1 MDTRRLIVALGAAL
15 VISALVTSL
24 FYFRISRQQSAA
36 RSKTRQVVAAAVD
49 LLPGTPVPA
58 EKLAVIDWPE
68 SVPLKGLVENKDD
81 VVGHI
86 LIYPV
91 SANEPLL
98 KHDLAAGASFGLAA
112 KIPDGMRA
120 TAVRVNEVNNVAGF
134 MFPGCRVDVL
144 LTMRDGN
151 TTSTRLVL
159 QNVQVLSAGTKTEPD
174 PTGKPENVG
183 VITLLVTPEDS
194 EKIVLAQ
201 SQGSVQFVLR
211 NGNDSAQI
219 DTPPVQLAQLT
230 GAPPLPT
237 PSEEKKVRRA
247 VTAVKPP
254 APYVVETIVGGKATI
269 TKFDQSRSQ

>member
-1 MDTRRLIVALGAAL
+1 MDTRRLVLALGAAL
-15 VISALVTSL
+15 VISAVVTSL
-24 FYFRISRQQSAA
+24 FYFRISRQESAA
-36 RSKTRQVVAAAVD
+36 RSKTKQVVAAAVD

-58 EKLAVIDWPE
+58 DKLTIINWPD
-68 SVPLKGLVENKDD
+68 SVPLKGLVENKDE
-81 VVGHI
+81 VIGHV
-86 LIYPV
+86 LMYPV
-91 SANEPLL
+91 NANEPLL

-134 MFPGCRVDVL
+134 MFPGCRIDLL
-144 LTMRDGN
+144 LTTREGN
-151 TTSTRLVL
+151 TTTTRIIL

-211 NGNDSAQI
+211 NGNDSAQV
-219 DTPPVQLAQLT
+219 DAPPVQMAQLA
-230 GAPPLPT
+230 GAPPAPA
-237 PSEEKKVRRA
+237 PSEVKTRRA
-247 VTAVKPP
+247 TPAVKAP

-269 TKFDQSRSQ
+269 TKFDQPRSQ